1 MSLMI
6 QVCDI
11 GVKMSAKILNY
22 PHDPNEIKWL
32 MSKEKILKED
42 LQKHET
48 YDERVETRK
57 ELKKVKEKLS
67 RVIQSSVLQSITW
80 KDLRK

>member
-1 MSLMI
+1 
-6 QVCDI
+6 
-11 GVKMSAKILNY
+11 MSAKILNY

-42 LQKHET
+42 LRIQET

-57 ELKKVKEKLS
+57 ELRKVKEKLS
-67 RVIQSSVLQSITW
+67 RVIRSSTLQSISW
-80 KDLRK
+80 EKLRK

>member
-1 MSLMI
+1 MT
-6 QVCDI
+6 
-11 GVKMSAKILNY
+11 AKILNY

-42 LQKHET
+42 LRIQET

-57 ELKKVKEKLS
+57 ELRKVRLELS
-67 RVIQSSVLQSITW
+67 AVLHSIT
-80 KDLRK
+80 